1 MYKNMYRKE
10 RTFQIFANLILAL
23 LTICCVAPFI
33 LMVSASFSSEAALS
47 VYGYTFIPK
56 EFDISAYKY
65 LFSSTGALIKAYGI
79 SIFVTVVGTVLNLV
93 MTILIAY
100 PLSRKDLPRRNIFAF
115 YLFFTMLF
123 NGGLI
128 PSYIMWTRTF
138 HIQNTIWALLIPNL
152 MLNAYNVI
160 MMRTYFTQ
168 SIPVEIIEAAKID
181 GAHEG
186 TVLVKVIIPMAKPI
200 LATIAL
206 LVGLAYWNDWMNGLY
221 YLTDDSMY
229 SIQVLL
235 TKIMRNLDMLKRT
248 SATGRTVM
256 ANVPST
262 SVRMAIA
269 FMGVLPILAAYPFF
283 QKFLV
288 KGITVGAVKG

>member
-1 MYKNMYRKE
+1 MYRNEKI
-10 RTFQIFANLILAL
+10 FQVIANVILAL
-23 LTICCVAPFI
+23 ITIACVAPFI
-33 LMVSASFSSEAALS
+33 LMFSASISSEAALS
-47 VYGYTFIPK
+47 VYGYSFIPR
-56 EFDISAYKY
+56 EFDLSAYKY
-65 LFSSTGALIKAYGI
+65 LFSSTGALVRAYGI
-79 SIFVTVVGTVLNLV
+79 SILVTTVGTVMNLILTV
-93 MTILIAY
+93 LIAY
-100 PLSRKDLPRRNIFAF
+100 PLSRKDLPGRNFFAF

-160 MMRTYFTQ
+160 MMRTYFTS

-186 TVLVKVIIPMAKPI
+186 TILVKVVLPMAKPI
-200 LATIAL
+200 IATVAL
-206 LVGLAYWNDWMNGLY
+206 LVVLAYWNDWMNGLY
-221 YLTDDSMY
+221 YLSDDSMY

-235 TKIMRNLDMLKRT
+235 TKIMRNLDMIKQ
-248 SATGRTVM
+248 SASTGRVM
-256 ANVPST
+256 SGQMPSI
-262 SVRMAIA
+262 SIRMAIA
-269 FMGVLPILAAYPFF
+269 FMGVLPILVVYPFF

>member
-1 MYKNMYRKE
+1 MYRNEKI
-10 RTFQIFANLILAL
+10 FQVIANVILAL
-23 LTICCVAPFI
+23 ITIACVAPFI
-33 LMVSASFSSEAALS
+33 LMFSASISSEAALS
-47 VYGYTFIPK
+47 AHGYSFIPR
-56 EFDISAYKY
+56 EFDLSAYKY
-65 LFSSTGALIKAYGI
+65 LFSSTGALVRAYGI
-79 SIFVTVVGTVLNLV
+79 SILVTTVGTVMNLTLTV
-93 MTILIAY
+93 LIAY
-100 PLSRKDLPRRNIFAF
+100 PLSRKDLPGRNFFAF

-160 MMRTYFTQ
+160 MMRTYFTS

-186 TVLVKVIIPMAKPI
+186 TILVKVVLPMAKPI
-200 LATIAL
+200 IATVAL
-206 LVGLAYWNDWMNGLY
+206 LVVLAYWNDWMNGLY
-221 YLTDDSMY
+221 YLSDDSMY

-235 TKIMRNLDMLKRT
+235 TKIMRNLDMIKQ
-248 SATGRTVM
+248 SASTGRVM
-256 ANVPST
+256 SGQMPSI
-262 SVRMAIA
+262 SIRMAIA
-269 FMGVLPILAAYPFF
+269 FMGVLPILVVYPFF

>member
-1 MYKNMYRKE
+1 MYRNEKI
-10 RTFQIFANLILAL
+10 FQVIANVILAL
-23 LTICCVAPFI
+23 ITIACVAPFI
-33 LMVSASFSSEAALS
+33 LMFSSSISSEAALS
-47 VYGYTFIPK
+47 AHGYSFIPR
-56 EFDISAYKY
+56 EFDFSAYKY
-65 LFSSTGALIKAYGI
+65 LFSSTGALVKAYGI
-79 SIFVTVVGTVLNLV
+79 SILVTTVGTVMNLTLTV
-93 MTILIAY
+93 LIAY
-100 PLSRKDLPRRNIFAF
+100 PLSRKDLPGRNFFAF

-160 MMRTYFTQ
+160 MMRTYFTS

-186 TVLVKVIIPMAKPI
+186 TILVKVVLPMAKPI
-200 LATIAL
+200 IATVAL
-206 LVGLAYWNDWMNGLY
+206 LVVLAYWNDWMNGLY
-221 YLTDDSMY
+221 YLSDDSMY

-235 TKIMRNLDMLKRT
+235 TKIMRNLDMIKQ
-248 SATGRTVM
+248 SASTGRVM
-256 ANVPST
+256 SGQMPSI
-262 SVRMAIA
+262 SIRMAIA
-269 FMGVLPILAAYPFF
+269 FMGVLPILVVYPFF

>member
-1 MYKNMYRKE
+1 MYKSEKI
-10 RTFQIFANLILAL
+10 FQFFANLILAI
-23 LTICCVAPFI
+23 LTVCCVAPFL
-33 LMVSASFSSEAALS
+33 LMLSASVSSETALS
-47 VYGYTFIPK
+47 MYGYTFFPK
-56 EFDISAYKY
+56 EFDLSAYKY
-65 LFSSTGALIKAYGI
+65 LFSSTGALLKAYGI
-79 SIFVTVVGTVLNLV
+79 SIFVTVVGTILNLT

-100 PLSRKDLPRRNIFAF
+100 PLSRKDLPGRTIFAF

-152 MLNAYNVI
+152 LLNAYNVI
-160 MMRTYFTQ
+160 MMRTYFSST
-168 SIPVEIIEAAKID
+168 IPFEMIEAAKID

-186 TVLVKVIIPMAKPI
+186 TVLMKVVLPMAKPI
-200 LATIAL
+200 IATVAL
-206 LVGLAYWNDWMNGLY
+206 LVGLGYWNDWMNGLY
-221 YLTDDSMY
+221 YLTDDNMY

-235 TKIMRNLDMLKRT
+235 TKIMRNLDMIKQS
-248 SATGRTVM
+248 SAAGRSM
-256 ANVPST
+256 MGQIPST

-269 FMGVLPILAAYPFF
+269 FLGVLPVLAAYPFF